1 MREHPFQ
8 VKEKGYAGFLIPIKI
23 NFRNGIHAD
32 FTYDL
37 YLSNNRNVSSVRLET
52 LTFQNPSPDFREQVL
67 QGGGTTKS
75 KS

>member
-37 YLSNNRNVSSVRLET
+37 YLSQGSQLDSDL
-52 LTFQNPSPDFREQVL
+52 LMIFFRIVKTIL
-67 QGGGTTKS
+67 N
-75 KS
+75 